1 MLKRVLY
8 VDPDALSA
16 HLVDEL
22 YDVDGQ
28 GELSFA
34 VVQRYLADKVEVL
47 MHINENN
54 EAEQMGE
61 TILKLLTDDIHP
73 AEEVIGYHVG
83 KSIGWAMRHGEHL
96 LKLPLIFIDYKFH

>member
-16 HLVDEL
+16 HLIEEL

-34 VVQRYLADKVEVL
+34 VIQRYLVDQTKRL
-47 MHINENN
+47 MSFNENN
-54 EAEQMGE
+54 EAEGLE
-61 TILKLLTDDIHP
+61 DTIHNLLTSDIHP
-73 AEEVIGYHVG
+73 AEEILGYHVG
-83 KSIGWAMRHGEHL
+83 SSYGMALRHGEHL

>member
-16 HLVDEL
+16 HLIDEL

-28 GELSFA
+28 GELTFP
-34 VVQRYLADKVEVL
+34 VVQKYLADQVKRL
-47 MHINENN
+47 MYINENN
-54 EAEQMGE
+54 EAEDLNG
-61 TILKLLTDDIHP
+61 TIHKLLTDDIHP
-73 AEEVIGYHVG
+73 TEEVIGYHVG
-83 KSIGWAMRHGEHL
+83 SGYGMALRHGEHL